1 MNKPLRIGHRGAAG
15 HVLENTL
22 DSIEK
27 AIELRVDYV
36 EIDLRLTRD
45 GHVVVLHDATIDRTT
60 NGHGRI
66 KDLTLAQLKRI
77 KTKDGQHVPTL
88 EEVLKVTDGRVG
100 LMLELKIRGR
110 AKAVT
115 EIVEQ
120 SGFSSPVIYAS
131 FHHKELARVRQC
143 LSSAKIMPLISHGQI
158 AHGIPAKLSADH
170 VGIRFDRVVKE
181 VVESLHAAG
190 VRVFVFTVNGADDIA
205 RMRDIG
211 ADGIISDMPAD
222 FRMNGTD
229 MTWEMEDGMRQV

>member
-22 DSIEK
+22 GSIEK
-27 AIELRVDYV
+27 AIELGVDYV

-131 FHHKELARVRQC
+131 FDHTELARIRHILPKANILALFEKGPIRPRALV
-143 LSSAKIMPLISHGQI
+143 ANVHPTHI
-158 AHGIPAKLSADH
+158 
-170 VGIRFDRVVKE
+170 GIRFDHMRERLVDTV
-181 VVESLHAAG
+181 HAAEIKI
-190 VRVFVFTVNGADDIA
+190 FAYTVNDWAAIQSMKA
-205 RMRDIG
+205 VSM
-211 ADGIISDMPAD
+211 DGLISDFPEKIRGYSD
-222 FRMNGTD
+222 
-229 MTWEMEDGMRQV
+229 